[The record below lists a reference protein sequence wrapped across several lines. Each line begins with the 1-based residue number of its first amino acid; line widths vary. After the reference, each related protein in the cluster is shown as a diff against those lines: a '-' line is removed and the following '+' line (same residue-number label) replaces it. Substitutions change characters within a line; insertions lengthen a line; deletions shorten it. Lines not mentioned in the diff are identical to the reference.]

1 MAIIYLVKPGE
12 LTLKG
17 GNRPYFER
25 VLIRNMAARLAGSGA
40 SVSATEGRLFV
51 HCDEPAQACV
61 EGALRQL
68 AGIAGWA
75 QVRVAEKTPEAAI
88 QAAVDEARVCFER
101 GARSFKV
108 EARRADKSFPLR
120 SYELNCQA
128 GAAICRALPE
138 LVVDVHSPAAAI
150 KIEVR
155 QRVFVY
161 GASHPGLRGLPVG
174 TAARGMLLLSGGID
188 SPVAGYLMALRGMH
202 FDAVYFHAYPYT
214 SDKAREKVVTLAR
227 ILAPYTMG
235 VKLHVVSFT
244 AVQQKIK
251 DGAPESWRTVLLRM
265 AMMECAGRLART
277 AKCKCLISGES
288 LAQVAS
294 QTLENIACAES
305 RAGLPVMR
313 PLIGMDK
320 ESITRTAAAI
330 GTYETSILPYQ
341 DCCVLFSPPH
351 PVLYGALEE
360 AAGLYQALNLETEIS
375 AAVRGMEIEKC

>member
-1 MAIIYLVKPGE
+1 MATIYLVKPGE

-25 VLIRNMAARLAGSGA
+25 TLIRNLASRLAGSGA
-40 SVSATEGRLFV
+40 SVSATEGRLYV
-51 HCDEPAQACV
+51 HCDEPARACV
-61 EGALRQL
+61 EAALRQL
-68 AGIAGWA
+68 AGISGWA
-75 QVRVAEKTPEAAI
+75 HVRVADKSPEAVI
-88 QAAVDEARVCFER
+88 QTAVDEARVCFER

-128 GAAICRALPE
+128 GDAICRAIPAFA
-138 LVVDVHSPAAAI
+138 VDVHSPAATI

-161 GASHPGLRGLPVG
+161 GAEHPGLRGLPVG

-202 FDAVYFHAYPYT
+202 FHAVYFHAYPYT
-214 SDKAREKVVTLAR
+214 SGQAREKVASLAR
-227 ILAPYTMG
+227 LLAPYAMG

-251 DGAPESWRTVLLRM
+251 ERAPEPWRTVLLRM

-277 AKCKCLISGES
+277 AKCKCLITGES

-305 RAGLPVMR
+305 RAGMPVMR

-320 ESITRTAAAI
+320 ESIIKTAVAI
-330 GTYETSILPYQ
+330 GTYKTSILPYP

-351 PVLYGALEE
+351 PVLYGTLEE
-360 AAGLYQALNLETEIS
+360 ASRLYQAACLKTEI
-375 AAVRGMEIEKC
+375 AAATREMEIEKC